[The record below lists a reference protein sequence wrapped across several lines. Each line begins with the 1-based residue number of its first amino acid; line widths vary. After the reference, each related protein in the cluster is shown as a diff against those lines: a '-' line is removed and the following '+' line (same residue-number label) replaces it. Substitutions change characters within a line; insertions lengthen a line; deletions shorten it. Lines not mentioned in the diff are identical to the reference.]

1 MTSHPNIVFLFP
13 DQLRPDFLSC
23 YGAEFIKTP
32 NIDALAKEGV
42 RYERAYSGSPV
53 CVPARTALLTGMNAI
68 RNGVTDNLH
77 RIRSD
82 YAEAG
87 IKTWPQIL
95 SDAGYYT
102 TGIGKMHFY
111 PWDEHH
117 GFQHRVICEDKR
129 WLEVRDD
136 YYHYLRKQGLK
147 KLHGNEHP
155 GYFKN
160 KGAITHKLSWEHQW
174 DRFVG
179 REAVNFIDTY
189 GGDGPFAMMVGFPGP
204 HCPYD
209 PAHDVPWNYDPEDM
223 PNPIPEID
231 TDTPMVRQANI
242 EANERPWNGVNYTD
256 FNLTHK
262 KKIRAHYAS
271 LVKGI
276 DHEVG
281 ELVTALRK
289 KGVSDNTIII
299 FATDH
304 ADYLGDHNLIGKG
317 SFYETCMKIP
327 LIVRVPG
334 QQSKVSKELVELRDI
349 TATMLHFAGV
359 DVPFNMDSQILPDI
373 AETDDKPR
381 NRVFGLL
388 TDGWMIYD
396 GRWKLAKYSTGENV
410 LFDLTND
417 PLEQTNRIN
426 DPSVF
431 ANLDQLDA
439 ELTSYIMEQ
448 YRIAMHDRLAHSGDM
463 SQDTGFGRE
472 GWSTQFPSPINF
484 AT

>member
-23 YGAEFIKTP
+23 YGAEFIDTP

-77 RIRSD
+77 RVRSD
-82 YAEAG
+82 YAAAG
-87 IKTWPQIL
+87 IKTWPQLL

-102 TGIGKMHFY
+102 AGIGKMHFY

-136 YYHYLRKQGLK
+136 YYHYLRKQGLR
-147 KLHGNEHP
+147 KLHGNEHE
-155 GYFKN
+155 GYFEN
-160 KGAITHKLSWEHQW
+160 KGAIIHKLPWEHQW

-179 REAVNFIDTY
+179 REAVKFIDTY

-209 PAHDVPWNYDPEDM
+209 PAHDIPWNYNPEDM
-223 PNPIPEID
+223 PEPIPEIV
-231 TDTPMVRQANI
+231 TDTPVLREENI
-242 EANERPWNGVNYTD
+242 RTNERPWNGVNYTD
-256 FNLTHK
+256 FNLSHK

-281 ELVTALRK
+281 VLN
-289 KGVSDNTIII
+289 NTIII

-304 ADYLGDHNLIGKG
+304 GDYLGDHNLIGKG
-317 SFYETCMKIP
+317 SFYETCMRIP

-334 QQSKVSKELVELRDI
+334 EQEKVSKELVELRDV
-349 TATMLHFAGV
+349 TATMLQLAGV
-359 DVPFNMDSQILPDI
+359 ETPSNMDSQVLPELTITD
-373 AETDDKPR
+373 AEPR
-381 NRVFGLL
+381 DRVFGLL
-388 TDGWMIYD
+388 TNGWMIYD
-396 GRWKLAKYSTGENV
+396 GKWKLAKYATGENV
-410 LFDLTND
+410 LFDLDDD
-417 PLEQTNRIN
+417 PFEQTNLIR
-426 DPSVF
+426 DPNVF
-431 ANLDQLDA
+431 DDLARLDA
-439 ELTSYIMEQ
+439 ELSSYVMEQ

-463 SQDTGFGRE
+463 SQDPGFGRE
-472 GWSTQFPSPINF
+472 GWQAPFPSPVDF
-484 AT
+484 AL